1 MSISHLWLG
10 LLSTLVVFIVCL
22 TGSIYSFRGPVND
35 FNNRHLLN
43 ASVPKNSSRLHIEEI
58 ESIFDDRNT
67 TIRSIVIPESKKK
80 NLVISYTDKDSQSGG
95 TGYFNPYTG
104 EEIIGTYNSSAE
116 PFFQTILGLH
126 RNLLLGQTGKQIVGA
141 SVLVFVFLLISGMVL
156 WWPKS
161 WKWRTLKTS
170 LLVKWKTSSY
180 QLFYGMHKVFGLYAF
195 ILLLF
200 ISITGLYITYPWM
213 KNAVLVTLGG
223 ESILTK
229 ETVEEDGVSDS
240 FASLLAEMLQKEEEK
255 ADTTHT
261 AVMPLAAV
269 QSLANQYLPYSAT
282 TTIVM
287 PDASNPRYKIRKIN
301 THNFIGAEVIDE
313 VEFDRKGEMR
323 SLEIFKEKPLHRQF
337 MDISLALHT
346 GEIIGLPGLM
356 LFSLIALLG
365 CSLPIT
371 GFILWWKKAG
381 R

>member
-161 WKWRTLKTS
+161 WKWRTLQTS

>member
-22 TGSIYSFRGPVND
+22 TGSIYSFRSPVND

>member
-141 SVLVFVFLLISGMVL
+141 SVLAFVFLLISGMVL

-301 THNFIGAEVIDE
+301 THNFIGAEVIGE

>member
-22 TGSIYSFRGPVND
+22 TGSIYSFRGLVND

-195 ILLLF
+195 LLLLF

>member
-22 TGSIYSFRGPVND
+22 TGSIYSFRGLVND

-195 ILLLF
+195 LLLLF

-269 QSLANQYLPYSAT
+269 KSLANQYLPYSAT